1 MEKRVENSDQIPSP
15 CVGVCQINSKTK
27 FCLGCW
33 RSLREVAHWSRYSRA
48 EKLAVV
54 DSIKQRQADAGLD
67 RRRVTKR
74 QRRQKG

>member
-1 MEKRVENSDQIPSP
+1 MENSDQIPSP

-27 FCLGCW
+27 FCLGCG
-33 RSLREVAHWSRYSRA
+33 RSGREVAHWARYSRT

-67 RRRVTKR
+67 RRRVTRR

>member
-1 MEKRVENSDQIPSP
+1 MENSDQIPSP

-27 FCLGCW
+27 FCLGCL
-33 RSLREVAHWSRYSRA
+33 RSLREVAHWSRYSRT

-54 DSIKQRQADAGLD
+54 DGIKQRQADAGLD
-67 RRRVTKR
+67 MRRVTRR

>member
-33 RSLREVAHWSRYSRA
+33 RSLREVAHWSRYSRT

-67 RRRVTKR
+67 RRRVTRR